1 MPPTHEDAG
10 HAAIA
15 LAVARQSAEELRAQL
30 RMAMRELIQVH
41 ESRRRWR
48 SAALWGCL
56 GFNILWIV
64 WAIIH

>member
-1 MPPTHEDAG
+1 
-10 HAAIA
+10 
-15 LAVARQSAEELRAQL
+15 
-30 RMAMRELIQVH
+30 MAMRELIQVH